1 MVERAKRLL
10 NRAMSTLPGRVVQ
23 RLGKDGAAN
32 QAVLVAW
39 NLLFSMF
46 PIVLVLAGLV
56 GLVLGHVGLA
66 SRGQIESS
74 LVSQLPTDAGQTQ
87 TALATI
93 KQKSGI
99 FFVIGFVGLIWS
111 GSALFGAMEQAFD
124 AIFERPQRDF
134 VHQKLMSILMMLL
147 FAVLGVVIVLSSA
160 AVGLLAQL
168 PLVPQEWLA
177 ALGVVRA
184 VQAVLSIAA
193 ACLLML
199 AIYKVVP
206 NRPVPWAEAWPGA
219 LLAGFGFYVLSWLF
233 PLYLHFAGSGMNQ
246 YGQSLTVLFV
256 FMTWAYFIGVI
267 IMLGAEL
274 NAVLAAQRAGP
285 HPAKAPPRGPSQAEP
300 APRRRSRLYAVVGA
314 VIGLFAMLRS
324 GRRRAA

>member
-1 MVERAKRLL
+1 
-10 NRAMSTLPGRVVQ
+10 MSTLPGRVVQ

-46 PIVLVLAGLV
+46 PIVLVLAGVV
-56 GLVLGHVGLA
+56 GVLLGHLGLSSQA
-66 SRGQIESS
+66 QIESS
-74 LVSQLPTDAGQTQ
+74 LISQLPTDSGQTQ
-87 TALATI
+87 TALAAI
-93 KQKSGI
+93 KQKSGV
-99 FFVIGFVGLIWS
+99 FFVIGFLGLIWS

-134 VHQKLMSILMMLL
+134 VRQKLMSVLMMLL
-147 FAVLGVVIVLSSA
+147 FAALGVVIIASSA
-160 AVGLLAQL
+160 AVSLLGQL

-184 VQAVLSIAA
+184 VQAAVSIAA

-206 NRPVPWAEAWPGA
+206 NRPVPWSQAWPGA
-219 LLAGFGFYVLSWLF
+219 VLAGLGFYLLSWLF

-246 YGQSLTVLFV
+246 YGQSLAVLFI
-256 FMTWAYFIGVI
+256 FMTWAYFIGLI

-274 NAVLAAQRAGP
+274 NAVLSEQRAAAT
-285 HPAKAPPRGPSQAEP
+285 PARSVHAEVTTDEP
-300 APRRRSRLYAVVGA
+300 QGRRRSRLYAVVGA
-314 VIGLFAMLRS
+314 VIGLFAVLRS
-324 GRRRAA
+324 DRRRAA